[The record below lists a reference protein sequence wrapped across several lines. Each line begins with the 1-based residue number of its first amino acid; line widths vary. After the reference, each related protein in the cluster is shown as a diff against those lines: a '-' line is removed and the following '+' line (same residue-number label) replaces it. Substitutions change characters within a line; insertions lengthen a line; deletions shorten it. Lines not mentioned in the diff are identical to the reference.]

1 MTNLIDA
8 LDRTFEPVL
17 ITVLGGGLDVTIYS
31 DVNVENEYLDGVMLL
46 LNDEG
51 RFFLSTLVNEVIN
64 VDTNGESTT
73 WTIRNTAIN
82 VFLTFTIAN

>member
-73 WTIRNTAIN
+73 WTIRNTVIN

>member
-51 RFFLSTLVNEVIN
+51 RFFLSTLVNKVIN